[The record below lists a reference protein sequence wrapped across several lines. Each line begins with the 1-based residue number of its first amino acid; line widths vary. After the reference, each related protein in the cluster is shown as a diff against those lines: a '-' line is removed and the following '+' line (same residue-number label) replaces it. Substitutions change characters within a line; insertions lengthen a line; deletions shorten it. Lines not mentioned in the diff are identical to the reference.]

1 MSSYSLNARLTR
13 KTRNCL
19 KMTRCPNHSLFG
31 CFIRT
36 LLGAALLVV
45 ANIGSA
51 EEGSRLAFNRDIR
64 PILSDKCFA
73 CHGLDA
79 NKRQADLRLDIAE
92 GALANHDGHQA
103 IVPGDWK
110 SSELWLR
117 ITSTD
122 ESTVMPPSESHKA
135 LTDAEKETI
144 RLWIEQGANYQKHWA
159 FEPIQAATMQAPVNA
174 SENPIDYFIGKR
186 LDEEGLAFSQ
196 EADRNILIR
205 RVSFALTG
213 LPPSL
218 ADRDN
223 FLSDDQPGAYER
235 MVDRYLASQQF
246 GEEMARHW
254 LDVAR
259 YADTHGMHLDNERQ
273 MWAYRDWV
281 VNAFNRNL
289 PFDQFTIEQLAGDL
303 LPNPTTEQLVATG
316 FNRCNVTSS
325 EGGSI
330 DDELIF
336 RYAVDRTST
345 TAQTWLGLTA
355 GCAVCHD
362 HKFDPIS
369 QKEFYSLYA
378 FFNSAADPAMDGNA
392 LLTQPVIALEDDD
405 YRKKIAEF
413 EKSIGEQQQ
422 QLDQIAKSVT
432 YTDPATADP
441 KPTAQKVDH
450 VWMEDEFPAG
460 GNVVASPGH
469 PTMFVT
475 VQDGGQV
482 FSGTKSVKRTDA
494 GLAQD
499 VWDQSTVPL
508 TIPQDA
514 VMFAYVW
521 LDPQSPPKSI
531 MLQYHKSGWQHRA
544 VWGDYEA
551 IPWGAVNTTE
561 RVAMG
566 PLPEVGGW
574 QRLEFPADKV
584 GLAAGDKLTGFAIT
598 QFGGTVYWDH
608 VGVQGVVDPSSDP
621 SLSFL
626 AWWKQS
632 TGKDVAG
639 LPAELNAIAK
649 QGPEANFP
657 EPDRQRLLSHYLQ
670 SACTTTRDAFAEP
683 MSKITELQKQKQ
695 MMEQS
700 LTRSFVYR
708 DMPQP
713 RPSFV
718 MIRGAYDKRGEP
730 VEPNVPAVFPPL
742 KLTSEKAR
750 PTRLDLANWILDQD
764 NPLTARVTVNRIWQ
778 QFFGTGLVKSSYD
791 FGSQGESPSHPELLD
806 TLASDFKTTGWDVK
820 NLVRRIINS
829 KTFRQSSTI
838 NPQSYSRDPE
848 NRLLARGPRFRL
860 DAEQLRDNA
869 LFISGLLDM
878 DMGGKGVKT
887 YQPENI
893 WEPVGFAGSNT
904 RFYQRDN
911 GASLYRRSIYV
922 FLKRTA
928 PPPFMSNFDAPNREQ
943 FCTRRE
949 RSNTPLQALQLM
961 NDVQHVEAARV
972 FAQRMLIEG
981 GNSPESRFQ
990 FAFRSVLS
998 REATPTELEILRNQ
1012 LNDHLARYQ
1021 ANVESATKLTQLGE
1035 TKPDTN
1041 QNVSELA
1048 AYTLIANTIFNLD
1061 ETVTRN

>member
-1 MSSYSLNARLTR
+1 
-13 KTRNCL
+13 
-19 KMTRCPNHSLFG
+19 MTRYKSHCLDKCHLFFG
-31 CFIRT
+31 CCHRLMLVAT
-36 LLGAALLVV
+36 LSAVV
-45 ANIGSA
+45 NIGFA
-51 EEGSRLAFNRDIR
+51 KEDATLTFNRDVR

-79 NKRQADLRLDIAE
+79 KKRQAELRLDVAE
-92 GALANHDGHQA
+92 GALADHDGHRA
-103 IVPGDWK
+103 IVPGDWNA
-110 SSELWLR
+110 SELWLR
-117 ITSTD
+117 ITSSD
-122 ESTVMPPSESHKA
+122 ESTVMPPPETHKA

-144 RLWIEQGANYQKHWA
+144 RIWIEQGATYQKHWA
-159 FEPIQAATMQAPVNA
+159 FEPIQSATIDAPVNA
-174 SENPIDYFIGKR
+174 SVNPIDHFIGKR
-186 LDEEGLAFSQ
+186 LEQEGLEFSP
-196 EADRNILIR
+196 EADREILIR

-213 LPPSL
+213 LPPRL
-218 ADRDN
+218 DERAA
-223 FLSDDQPGAYER
+223 FLNDDQPGAYER
-235 MVDRYLASQQF
+235 MVDRFMASQQF

-281 VNAFNRNL
+281 VNAFNKNV

-303 LPNPTTEQLVATG
+303 LPNATIEQLVATG

-330 DDELIF
+330 DDELLF

-345 TAQTWLGLTA
+345 TAQAWLGLTA
-355 GCAVCHD
+355 GCAACHD

-392 LLTQPVIALEDDD
+392 LLTQPVVSIEDEE
-405 YRKKIAEF
+405 YRKKIAEL
-413 EKSIGEQQQ
+413 ETAMREQQQ
-422 QLDQIAKSVT
+422 RIDQIALTVT
-432 YTDPATADP
+432 YSDPAMVEP
-441 KPTAQKVDH
+441 KPTPQIIEN
-450 VWMEDEFPAG
+450 VWMEDAFPEGAS
-460 GNVVASPGH
+460 VVASPGH
-469 PTMFVT
+469 PTMFT
-475 VQDGGQV
+475 TAQDGGQV
-482 FSGTKSVKRTDA
+482 FSGTRSIKRTDA

-499 VWDQSTVPL
+499 VWDKSTIPL
-508 TIPQDA
+508 TVPQDA
-514 VMFAYVW
+514 VLFAYVW
-521 LDPQSPPKSI
+521 LDPQSPPKSL
-531 MLQYHKSGWQHRA
+531 MLQYHKAGWQHRA

-551 IPWGAVNTTE
+551 IPWGAANTTE

-566 PLPEVGGW
+566 PLPEAGGW
-574 QRLEFPADKV
+574 QRLEVRADKV
-584 GLAAGDKLTGFAIT
+584 GLTAGDKLTGFAIT

-608 VGVQGVVDPSSDP
+608 VGVQGMVDPSADP

-626 AWWKQS
+626 AWWKQA
-632 TGKDVAG
+632 TGKDVASV
-639 LPAELNAIAK
+639 PADLNAIAK
-649 QGPEANFP
+649 LGPEAAVP
-657 EPDRQRLLSHYLQ
+657 EADRQRLLAYYLQ
-670 SACTTTRDAFAEP
+670 STCATTQSAFAEP
-683 MSKITELQKQKQ
+683 TSKLTELKNQKQGL
-695 MMEQS
+695 EQS
-700 LTRSFVYR
+700 LIRSFVYR

-713 RPSFV
+713 RPSYV
-718 MIRGAYDKRGEP
+718 MIRGAYDKRGEQ
-730 VEPNVPAVFPPL
+730 VEPNVPAVFPSL
-742 KLTSEKAR
+742 KLKTETAR
-750 PTRLDLANWILDQD
+750 PTRLDLANWIVDQD

-791 FGSQGESPSHPELLD
+791 FGSQGETPSHPELLD
-806 TLASDFKTTGWDVK
+806 TLAADFKSTGWDVK
-820 NLVRRIINS
+820 KLVQLIVTS
-829 KTFRQSSTI
+829 KTFRQSSAI
-838 NPQSYSRDPE
+838 DPQSHARDPE

-869 LFISGLLDM
+869 LYVSGLLDM

-911 GASLYRRSIYV
+911 GSALYRRSIYV

-943 FCTRRE
+943 FCTLRE

-972 FAQRMLIEG
+972 FAQRILSEG
-981 GNSPESRFQ
+981 GDSPESRIQ
-990 FAFRSVLS
+990 FAFRTVLARDAS
-998 REATPTELEILRNQ
+998 SAELVILHNQ
-1012 LNDHLARYQ
+1012 LTDHLARYL
-1021 ANVESATKLTQLGE
+1021 ANPESAAKLTQLGE
-1035 TKPDTN
+1035 TKPDAN
-1041 QNVSELA
+1041 QNVPELA
-1048 AYTLIANTIFNLD
+1048 AYTLIANTILNLD